1 MIFLIGG
8 IPCSGKSTLMR
19 GLISR
24 LGSHKLIEPMP
35 LFKCQE
41 HDDILV
47 CGQYP
52 EGETFGGTDKLSY
65 GAIPKFREF
74 IDFASKKYRHTIV
87 EGDRFFR
94 AEDIEWVVD
103 NYKSSV
109 YILTVDLE
117 EEKRRHISRNDT
129 QTEVWLRGR
138 RSQIDNIRKNI
149 NLLGNITIVENN
161 TKVESKKMENAIYE
175 LLADDPN

>member
-8 IPCSGKSTLMR
+8 VPCSGKSTMMR

-24 LGSHKLIEPMP
+24 LGSYKLIEPMP

-74 IDFASKKYRHTIV
+74 IDFANQKYKHTII

-103 NYKSSV
+103 NHEAVV
-109 YILTVDLE
+109 YILTVDLQE
-117 EEKRRHISRNDT
+117 ERRRHIERNDS
-129 QTEVWLRGR
+129 QNDSWLQGR
-138 RSQIDNIRKNI
+138 RSQIDNIQKNFNLMGHI
-149 NLLGNITIVENN
+149 NVVSNNDIETSLNIQDE
-161 TKVESKKMENAIYE
+161 IYGKII
-175 LLADDPN
+175 

>member
-8 IPCSGKSTLMR
+8 VPCSGKSTLMR

-24 LGSHKLIEPMP
+24 LGSYKLIEPMP

-41 HDDILV
+41 HDNILV

-74 IDFASKKYRHTIV
+74 VDFANQKYRHTII

-94 AEDIEWVVD
+94 AEDIEWVLD
-103 NYKSSV
+103 THESEV
-109 YILTVDLE
+109 YILTVNSD
-117 EEKRRHISRNDT
+117 EEKRRHEERQDT
-129 QTEVWLRGR
+129 QTEKWLEGR
-138 RSQIDNIRKNI
+138 RSQINNIQKNFNLMGRLNVIDNKDIETSLR
-149 NLLGNITIVENN
+149 ITDE
-161 TKVESKKMENAIYE
+161 IYGKIIS
-175 LLADDPN
+175 

>member
-1 MIFLIGG
+1 MVIFIGG

-19 GLISR
+19 ELISR
-24 LGSHKLIEPMP
+24 FGSSKLIEPMP

-41 HDDILV
+41 YDNILV

-74 IDFASKKYRHTIV
+74 VDYATSNYKHTII

-94 AEDIEWVVD
+94 AEDIEWVLD
-103 NYKSSV
+103 NHEAEV
-109 YILTVDLE
+109 YILTVPLE
-117 EEKRRHISRNDT
+117 EEKRRHLEREDT
-129 QTEVWLRGR
+129 QTEKWLEGR
-138 RSQIDNIRKNI
+138 RSQINNIQKNFNLMGRI
-149 NLLGNITIVENN
+149 NVRVNDSMQTSKDITDDIYG
-161 TKVESKKMENAIYE
+161 KVI
-175 LLADDPN
+175 